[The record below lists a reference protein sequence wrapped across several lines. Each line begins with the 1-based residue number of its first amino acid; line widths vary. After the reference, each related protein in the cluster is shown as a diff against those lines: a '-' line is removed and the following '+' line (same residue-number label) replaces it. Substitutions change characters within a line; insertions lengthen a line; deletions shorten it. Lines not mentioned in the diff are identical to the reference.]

1 MISRKQQGFSLVE
14 LMVAMLLGLIVTAAV
29 IEVFINTKQMYRVQ
43 DARSRLQENA
53 RYAMYYISEA
63 VRKTGYL
70 GCATRASAI
79 PVTNTLNNNANYLW
93 NYATSV
99 QGVNASGSNVWSP
112 AIDPS
117 ITSPLSG
124 SDVLTLRGMD
134 DSVIQVT
141 AHPGGSPPGSAAI
154 LVNAGNGLKQF
165 DIVMVTDCLAAAV
178 FQITSAN
185 PNTSGSLTHNTGG
198 GVPGNWTD
206 DLGKDYANGEIIKLA
221 TTSFYIRNNGDGKP
235 SLYQRVN
242 NNGAQELIQNVE
254 QMQVLYG
261 VDTGADGAADQYVMA
276 NNVTNWADVISVRVS
291 LLLRTDE
298 DNLTVDGPQTY
309 NYNGATITA
318 SDNRLR
324 TVVSKTITLRNR
336 VP

>member
-1 MISRKQQGFSLVE
+1 MSRKQRGFSLVE
-14 LMVAMLLGLIVTAAV
+14 LMVALLLGLIVTAAV
-29 IEVFINTKQMYRVQ
+29 IEVFVNNRQMYRVQ
-43 DARSRLQENA
+43 DERARLQENA
-53 RYAMYYISEA
+53 RYAIYYISEA

-70 GCATRASAI
+70 GCATRSSSI
-79 PVTNTLNNNANYLW
+79 PATNTLNDSANYL
-93 NYATSV
+93 YDYTTPI
-99 QGVNASGSNVWSP
+99 QGVNASGSNVWTP

-124 SDVLTLRGMD
+124 SDVLTIRAVD
-134 DSVIQVT
+134 DAVIGVT
-141 AHPGGSPPGSAAI
+141 QHPGGSPPGSANI
-154 LVNAGNGLKQF
+154 QVNPGNGLEQF

-178 FQITSAN
+178 FQITSAS
-185 PNTSGSLTHNTGG
+185 PDTSGSLAHNEGV
-198 GVPGNWTD
+198 GVPGNLTQA
-206 DLGKDYANGEIIKLA
+206 LGKNYENGEIIKLVS
-221 TTSFYIRNNGDGKP
+221 TSFYIRNNPDGNP

-242 NNGAQELIQNVE
+242 SNGAQELVQNVE

-261 VDTGADGAADQYVMA
+261 VDTGTDGAADQYVTA
-276 NNVTNWADVISVRVS
+276 NNVANWSDVVSVRVS
-291 LLLRTDE
+291 LLLRTNE

-318 SDNRLR
+318 GDNRLR